1 MGQDAAGS
9 ATRGEKE
16 TVTSGSPLWL
26 SLPLVAGLAV
36 SAQAG
41 APIDFDTEIVPV
53 LTHAGCNA
61 GACHGAA
68 IGRGGFKLSLYGSDP
83 ASDYRSVVLDWEGR
97 RVNLAQADES
107 LLFLKSTE
115 SIAHGGGARLDL
127 DGPGATR
134 LLKWIR
140 AGAPRLQKRRLV
152 DFSVAPAS
160 SLLEQ
165 PQATVTLTATAV
177 FDDGTRSDVTRW
189 TVFHSEDSSAV
200 SIAGH
205 RVRRRA
211 AATGRHIVTARF
223 LDRVVPLEFLVPR
236 DAPRVQLPP
245 QSQANFI
252 DKHIHRRLEQ
262 LRLPPSTQT
271 DDATFLRRVY
281 LDLAGRLPESTQV
294 RAFLADRHPE
304 KRRQLVDQLLESP
317 EFVENW
323 TLILARLLRI
333 QSQPNDQ
340 QGARTFH
347 NWLKTQ
353 LEQRARYDRMA
364 WQLLTAQ
371 GDTHA
376 SGPPNFFR
384 VVNGAREQAE
394 YVSELFLGVRLRC
407 ANCHNHP
414 LDHWT
419 QDDYHGLAAVFAR
432 IERGRII
439 RPLDRGEVTHPRTGQ
454 PAQPRIPG
462 AHFLQTAGDQRAALA
477 DWLIADGNPYFARAL
492 VNRLWKQLMGRG
504 LVSPTDD
511 LRTTN
516 PATHPALLQALAD
529 DFIRSGF
536 DIRHSLR
543 TIASSAAY
551 ARDSRPTKANASDDR
566 FYSHALVRPLDPEVL
581 VDALS
586 DVTSVPEI
594 FGDLPA
600 GSRAVSLF
608 DPKTPSTAL
617 DILGRCSRASSCES
631 LSSGP
636 SGLARTL
643 HLINGKLINDKLGAP
658 QGFLRQFLNSPN
670 TDSQLIEELYLRS
683 LCRLPM
689 EQERQYW
696 LSELGTADTGSE
708 RRQIAE
714 DFMWSL
720 LSCREFLTN
729 H

>member
-1 MGQDAAGS
+1 MGPDAS
-9 ATRGEKE
+9 RYEIRGENE
-16 TVTSGSPLWL
+16 TVTSSSPLWL
-26 SLPLVAGLAV
+26 SLLLVAGLVV
-36 SAQAG
+36 STQAG
-41 APIDFDTEIVPV
+41 APVDFDTEIVPV

-83 ASDYRSVVLDWEGR
+83 ASDYRSLVLDWEGR

-107 LLFLKSTE
+107 LVFLKSTE
-115 SIAHGGGARLDL
+115 SIEHGGGARLDL

-134 LLKWIR
+134 LLQWIR
-140 AGAPRLQKRRLV
+140 SGAPRLKKRRLV
-152 DFSVAPAS
+152 DFLVAPAS
-160 SLLEQ
+160 SVLEH
-165 PQATVTLTATAV
+165 PQASIVLTATAV
-177 FDDGTRSDVTRW
+177 FDDGTRSNVTRW
-189 TVFHSEDSSAV
+189 TVLRAEDTNAV
-200 SIAGH
+200 SITGN

-211 AATGRHIVTARF
+211 ARTGRHIVTARF

-236 DAPRVQLPP
+236 NTPRLELQTEP
-245 QSQANFI
+245 QPNFI
-252 DKHIHRRLEQ
+252 DTHILNRLEQ
-262 LRLPPSTQT
+262 LRLRPSPQAN
-271 DDATFLRRVY
+271 DATFLRRAY
-281 LDLAGRLPESTQV
+281 LDLAGRLPRSNTV
-294 RAFLADRHPE
+294 RAFLADRRPD
-304 KRRQLVDQLLESP
+304 KRKQLINRLLASP

-347 NWLKTQ
+347 NWLKKQ

-371 GDTHA
+371 GDSHV

-419 QDDYHGLAAVFAR
+419 QDDYHGLAAVFAK
-432 IERGRII
+432 IERGRVI
-439 RPLDRGEVTHPRTGQ
+439 RPVRRGEVTHPRTGQ

-462 AHFLQTAGDQRAALA
+462 AHFLEPADDQRTALA
-477 DWLIADGNPYFARAL
+477 DWLIEDDNPYFARAL
-492 VNRLWKQLMGRG
+492 VNRLWKQMMGRG

-516 PATHPALLQALAD
+516 PATHPALLRALAD
-529 DFIRSGF
+529 DFVHNEF

-543 TIASSAAY
+543 MIASSAAY
-551 ARDSRPTKANASDDR
+551 ARDSRPTESNATDDR
-566 FYSHALVRPLDPEVL
+566 FYSHTLVRQLHPEVL

-594 FGDLPA
+594 FGDLPP
-600 GSRAVSLF
+600 GSRAVALF

-617 DILGRCSRASSCES
+617 DILGRCARTSSCET

-636 SGLARTL
+636 AGLARTL
-643 HLINGKLINDKLGAP
+643 HLINGKLINGKLANS
-658 QGFLRQFLNSPN
+658 QGFLGQFLKSTN
-670 TDSQLIEELYLRS
+670 TDSQLVEELYLRA
-683 LCRLPM
+683 LCRLPIKR
-689 EQERQYW
+689 EREYW
-696 LSELGTADTGSE
+696 LSELGTADTPRQ

-714 DFMWSL
+714 DFLWSL
-720 LSCREFLTN
+720 LSCQEFLTN